1 VIPDRI
7 PYISNGQPSN
17 ENQTCVSLP
26 SNRQASHQIFLLDH
40 PTASTMDSDR
50 YTLAPRSVHTWGKIK
65 IHREPGNRFPGE
77 WRGMRNTED
86 QNELQQATL
95 RDIISRYIALVEEE
109 RQLTTERQ
117 RRVHRNIRQ
126 LNSRLS
132 SDDRIRLALAI
143 AESSRE
149 LDISM
154 YSILF
159 EIASGL

>member
-1 VIPDRI
+1 
-7 PYISNGQPSN
+7 
-17 ENQTCVSLP
+17 
-26 SNRQASHQIFLLDH
+26 
-40 PTASTMDSDR
+40 
-50 YTLAPRSVHTWGKIK
+50 
-65 IHREPGNRFPGE
+65 
-77 WRGMRNTED
+77 MRNTED